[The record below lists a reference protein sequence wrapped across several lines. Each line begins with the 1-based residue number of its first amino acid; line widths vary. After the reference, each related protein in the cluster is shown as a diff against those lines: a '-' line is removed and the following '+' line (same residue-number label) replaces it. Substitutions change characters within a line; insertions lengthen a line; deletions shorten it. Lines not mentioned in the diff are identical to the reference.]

1 MENIS
6 NQSEAPSLNTPT
18 EFSNIEEFSINNES
32 KLKISF
38 NDKSLCFNM
47 SKSSIPPKDYQVI
60 LSLEQLY
67 KVNKFFINFE
77 NTKELVSWIIN
88 ALKQKTASI
97 KFIDNKCILQ
107 MTNPI
112 SNKQL
117 ELNLNQKQQD
127 LNSRVTS
134 LENYI
139 MNMEERLKK
148 LESILPEYNKLKKEK
163 EEELEKIFS
172 GSDILNQEA
181 KQMLLNWL
189 PRKPNKITLLLNSN
203 KDGDSTTTFWNKCN
217 GKCPTLAVI
226 QTTKGYIFGGY
237 TTQLWKDGNIAIRDE
252 NAFVF
257 SIDKKKKYNIKQP
270 ENAIGFNKNSWWGF
284 GYGKNAIVVLDNC
297 IKKKQ

>member
-18 EFSNIEEFSINNES
+18 EFSNIEEFSINNAS
-32 KLKISF
+32 KLKILF
-38 NDKSLCFNM
+38 NDKGFRFNVT
-47 SKSSIPPKDYQVI
+47 KSSIPPKDYQLN

-77 NTKELVSWIIN
+77 NTKDLVNWILN
-88 ALKQKTASI
+88 ALKQKTANI
-97 KFIDNKCILQ
+97 NFIDNKCILQ

-112 SNKQL
+112 SNKQI

-127 LNSRVTS
+127 LNSRVTN

-139 MNMEERLKK
+139 LILEERLKK
-148 LESILPEYNKLKKEK
+148 LESILPEFNKLKKEK
-163 EEELEKIFS
+163 EEDLGKIFS

-203 KDGDSTTTFWNKCN
+203 KDGDSTTSFLNKCN
-217 GKCPTLAVI
+217 GKCPTLSVI
-226 QTTKGYIFGGY
+226 KTINGYIFGGY
-237 TTQLWKDGNIAIRDE
+237 TTQLWKEGQIKIQ

-257 SIDKKKKYNIKQP
+257 SINKKKSI
-270 ENAIGFNKNSWWGF
+270 
-284 GYGKNAIVVLDNC
+284 L
-297 IKKKQ
+297 